1 MEENVNLDDI
11 FENSA
16 FTYSKLF
23 ELYCECT
30 EGRKDESFIQKCIK
44 EVCYYYIS
52 KEPILTKEQKVFLSK
67 IILEFSENIVGYP
80 LNIGGKD
87 FKKEY
92 QNNLHNKEKG
102 YRFRELENKNENE
115 IKLEDIILAL
125 IKYFLKYTVAVT
137 GKKDDKINTPEEE
150 WNEICLHL
158 ENFEITET
166 IRNGIIKFLNNN
178 KKIENFFNEIKIR
191 NLMSTDSSQILSK
204 IYEYIKFKSIK
215 KRKKLKLKEGADKE
229 RKNDDYG
236 RKQILKDKNFIK
248 TERSKHLTKGDF
260 KNIKK
265 YLKHFVIKIDVEN
278 ILGTNNTN
286 YYYMQGD
293 KRIDIEDS
301 YEDILDNDDNNNYIN
316 DNDVKTYKKY
326 LEFINKVKDYV
337 KSLKDKIILKK
348 EVFLELE
355 PINDRQRE
363 EVLHEEFH
371 RRDLIKDIPEVRCKS
386 YFFYEEDTEDKEET
400 QKETKKKQIK
410 YEYRDDNVLIYG
422 IYGKLQGFIFMMNE
436 LCNEDYIKKSNNNF
450 QS

>member
-23 ELYCECT
+23 ELYCEYK
-30 EGRKDESFIQKCIK
+30 EGRKDESFIKKCIN

-67 IILEFSENIVGYP
+67 IILEFSENIIGYP

-92 QNNLHNKEKG
+92 QNNLHNKEIG

-115 IKLEDIILAL
+115 IKLEDIILSL

-191 NLMSTDSSQILSK
+191 NLMSTDSSQILNK

-248 TERSKHLTKGDF
+248 TERSKHLSKADL

-278 ILGTNNTN
+278 ILGTNDTY

-293 KRIDIEDS
+293 KTIDIEDS
-301 YEDILDNDDNNNYIN
+301 FEEILDNDDNNNYIN

-337 KSLKDKIILKK
+337 KSLKDKIILK
-348 EVFLELE
+348 EEIYLELE

-363 EVLHEEFH
+363 EVLHEESH

-386 YFFYEEDTEDKEET
+386 YFCYKEDKNDN
-400 QKETKKKQIK
+400 KKQ
-410 YEYRDDNVLIYG
+410 YQYYRDDNVLVYG
-422 IYGKLQGFIFMMNE
+422 IYGKLQGIIFMMNE
-436 LCNEDYIKKSNNNF
+436 LCNEDYKDKE
-450 QS
+450 Q

>member
-16 FTYSKLF
+16 FIYSKLF
-23 ELYCECT
+23 ELYCEYK
-30 EGRKDESFIQKCIK
+30 EGRKDESFIKKCIN

-92 QNNLHNKEKG
+92 QNNLHNKAKG

-115 IKLEDIILAL
+115 IKLEDIILSL

-166 IRNGIIKFLNNN
+166 IRNGIIKFLDKN
-178 KKIENFFNEIKIR
+178 KKIEKYFNEIKIR
-191 NLMSTDSSQILSK
+191 NLMSTDSSQILST
-204 IYEYIKFKSIK
+204 IYEYIKFRSIK
-215 KRKKLKLKEGADKE
+215 KSKRLKLKEGGDKE
-229 RKNDDYG
+229 RKNDDFG
-236 RKQILKDKNFIK
+236 RKQILKDKNFQK
-248 TERSKHLTKGDF
+248 SELNKRLSNLDK

-265 YLKHFVIKIDVEN
+265 YLKHLKVKIELEN
-278 ILGTNNTN
+278 ILGDNTSK
-286 YYYMQGD
+286 YYYFEGENL
-293 KRIDIEDS
+293 IYIEDP
-301 YEDILDNDDNNNYIN
+301 YETIVDNDDDNNNYN
-316 DNDVKTYKKY
+316 DDYYVKTYKKY
-326 LEFINKVKDYV
+326 LEFIKKVKNYV
-337 KSLKDKIILKK
+337 KSLNDKITLKTNHIY
-348 EVFLELE
+348 LELE
-355 PINDRQRE
+355 QINDRQRE
-363 EVLHEEFH
+363 EVLHEESH

-386 YFFYEEDTEDKEET
+386 YFYPSVEDEEAK
-400 QKETKKKQIK
+400 KETK
-410 YEYRDDNVLIYG
+410 YEYKDDNVLIYG
-422 IYGKLQGFIFMMNE
+422 IYGKLQGIIFMMNE
-436 LCNEDYIKKSNNNF
+436 LCNEDYKDKE
-450 QS
+450 Q